1 MLIHL
6 KVTANIYDKILQ
18 ISCYLTCNKTRLKL
32 LLRRNLQHSRNNY
45 DSLGSYM
52 PKPNVGNAQG

>member
-6 KVTANIYDKILQ
+6 KVTAYIYDKILQ
-18 ISCYLTCNKTRLKL
+18 ISCYLTCKTRLKL